1 MKKIIRLTENDLNRI
16 VKRVISEQEE
26 EDDSHTDKLLDV
38 SGKITELLK
47 GLDIIDEDEL
57 YEMGFEDLV
66 DEVRKLTRKRFF
78 KMSEPGKRRMY
89 QLEDLAD
96 ELESLLNEE

>member
-1 MKKIIRLTENDLNRI
+1 MRKIIRLTESDLNRI

-26 EDDSHTDKLLDV
+26 DDDSHTDKLLEI
-38 SGKITELLK
+38 SEKITELLK
-47 GLDIIDEDEL
+47 GLDIVDEDEL

-78 KMSEPGKRRMY
+78 KKSEPGKRRMY